1 MATPE
6 KPQPS
11 PEQVAVVDA
20 ALRII
25 GSTKTWLK
33 PMMYPSG
40 SMLLMVI
47 TEAGKVLV
55 ARIARDGSTIS
66 VS

>member
-11 PEQVAVVDA
+11 PEQVAIVDA
-20 ALRII
+20 ALRIV

-40 SMLLMVI
+40 SMLLMI
-47 TEAGKVLV
+47 ISETGTVLV
-55 ARIARDGSTIS
+55 SRFARDGSAIN